1 MKVILLKDVKNVGKK
16 DEVKE
21 VNDGYASN
29 FLFKNKMAVPYTK
42 GSQKVLAAQL
52 SQRAANEEQLEKEAN
67 ELKERLKTMTFEFK
81 LKVGKNGNV
90 FGTVSNKQI
99 VQALDEAGIQID
111 KKRLHKEEPINSLG
125 TTIVKVDLYR
135 NKVIGEIKVHVSE
148 KE

>member
-52 SQRAANEEQLEKEAN
+52 SQRAANEAQLEKEAN

>member
-52 SQRAANEEQLEKEAN
+52 SQRAANEAQLEKEAN

-81 LKVGKNGNV
+81 LKLGKNGNV

-125 TTIVKVDLYR
+125 TTIIKVDLYR

>member
-1 MKVILLKDVKNVGKK
+1 MKVILLKDVKNIGKK

-21 VNDGYASN
+21 VSDGYASN

-42 GSQKVLAAQL
+42 GSKKVLAHQIEEK
-52 SQRAANEEQLEKEAN
+52 AANEAQMEKEAL
-67 ELKERLKTMTFEFK
+67 ELKERLKDMTFEFK

-90 FGTVSNKQI
+90 FGTISNKQ
-99 VQALDEAGIQID
+99 VLQALANEGIVID
-111 KKRLHKEEPINSLG
+111 KRKLHKEDAINSLG